1 MVIHGAW
8 KDPSLAKLYTKGRPQ
23 MIVTVIVCDTGGA
36 THGVLLMNSHGM
48 DIVLTQTQVS
58 YRVIGGVLDFYFF
71 MGPTPHA
78 VLEQLTS
85 IVGRPF
91 MPPYWSMGLMNSK
104 CALTCHF
111 LTPNRTLNYQ
121 LSLESSVPSSVS
133 KRAGGV

>member
-1 MVIHGAW
+1 
-8 KDPSLAKLYTKGRPQ
+8 

-48 DIVLTQTQVS
+48 DIVLTQTQIS

-111 LTPNRTLNYQ
+111 HTPNRTVNHQ
-121 LSLESSVPSSVS
+121 LTLESSVPSSVS
-133 KRAGGV
+133 KRARGV